1 MKDISSFFNNIDI
14 LHFAELNILVELI
27 DYLFISSREG
37 VTYEIKSAD
46 LYVEEI
52 MLSKEDELK
61 YLKQLNNGF
70 IKKVIFLEKHD
81 KIFNDKFNINT
92 KDF

>member
-70 IKKVIFLEKHD
+70 IKKVIYFRK
-81 KIFNDKFNINT
+81 T
-92 KDF
+92 

>member
-27 DYLFISSREG
+27 DDLFISSREG

-70 IKKVIFLEKHD
+70 IKKVNFLEKHD
-81 KIFNDKFNINT
+81 KILMINST
-92 KDF
+92 